1 MHIPPFVR
9 PNDSANQSRRLH
21 LLVTVVVAFTLFGCS
36 SSVELT
42 SGWSAQEIR
51 IDGDNAEWKDATT
64 RLAGPNVLVG
74 VKNDNKDLYL
84 CLITSNVQTQAQLL
98 ALGTTVWFDTEG
110 KKNKS
115 FGIQFPVTGLL
126 QGRRFNQR
134 PNPEDLRHLI
144 EAAQRQLEIVGP
156 GTERHRFA
164 DRECRGV
171 DVHLGYTDGTLTY
184 ELKVPLHSSAD
195 QPYAINADP
204 TKLLAI
210 GFETGNLADA
220 MRGALNPTSPSS
232 APTGGGRGGGRSGGR
247 GGTGGGG
254 GSALGADA
262 PEPLKHWLTVHLAGS
277 STPGQQ

>member
-1 MHIPPFVR
+1 MHIPSFVR
-9 PNDSANQSRRLH
+9 PNDLADQSRCLH
-21 LLVTVVVAFTLFGCS
+21 FLIPVVVTFTLFGCS

-64 RLAGPNVLVG
+64 RLAGPDVLVG

-84 CLITSNVQTQAQLL
+84 CLITSNVQTQVQLL

-134 PNPEDLRHLI
+134 PNPEDLRRLI
-144 EAAQRQLEIVGP
+144 EVAQRQLEIVGP
-156 GTERHRFA
+156 GGERHRFA
-164 DRECRGV
+164 DKECKGV
-171 DVHLGYTDGTLTY
+171 DVHLGYADGTLTY

-195 QPYAINADP
+195 QPYAINTDP
-204 TKLLAI
+204 TKLMSI
-210 GFETGNLADA
+210 GLETGNLADA
-220 MRGALNPTSPSS
+220 MRGALNPQSRSS
-232 APTGGGRGGGRSGGR
+232 GSSGGGRSGGR
-247 GGTGGGG
+247 PGGGG
-254 GSALGADA
+254 GPGGGEGSGLGGDA
-262 PEPLKHWLTVHLAGS
+262 PEPLKHWLTVHLAGG
-277 STPGQQ
+277 STPGQ

>member
-1 MHIPPFVR
+1 MLIQSIVR
-9 PNDSANQSRRLH
+9 SNDSANQSRRLH
-21 LLVTVVVAFTLFGCS
+21 LLVSLVVAFTLFGCS

-42 SGWSAQEIR
+42 SGWSAQDIR

-64 RLAGPNVLVG
+64 RLAGPDVLVG
-74 VKNDNKDLYL
+74 IKNDNKDLYL

-134 PNPEDLRHLI
+134 PNAEDLRRLI
-144 EAAQRQLEIVGP
+144 EVAQRQLEIVGP
-156 GTERHRFA
+156 SGEHQRFA
-164 DRECRGV
+164 DKGCKGI
-171 DVHLGYTDGTLTY
+171 DVHLGYADGTLTY

-210 GFETGNLADA
+210 GLETGNLADA

-232 APTGGGRGGGRSGGR
+232 GPAGGGRTGGRSGGG

-254 GSALGADA
+254 GSGLGGDA
-262 PEPLKHWLTVHLAGS
+262 PEPLKHWLVVHLAGGS
-277 STPGQQ
+277 IPGQQ